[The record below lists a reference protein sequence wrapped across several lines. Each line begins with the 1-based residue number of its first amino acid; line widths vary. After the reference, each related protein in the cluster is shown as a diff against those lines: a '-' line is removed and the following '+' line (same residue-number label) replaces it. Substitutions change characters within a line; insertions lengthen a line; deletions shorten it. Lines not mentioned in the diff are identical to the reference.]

1 MFRPLISIFVLALL
15 PVVALAQQV
24 EFRSVSSGVWSDTRN
39 WQQENSGVWQSPE
52 RGVFPGESRHRDVN
66 VTIDNG
72 SVVVIG
78 EGQEVHVNSLTVMNG
93 RLEVNGMIVIG
104 DFANDADANTD
115 DQPDLRNEVSV
126 PTAPAIGLQL
136 LQNSPNPSFASTGGV
151 TNLTFYIDADYP
163 TVRLSLFDE
172 LGREI
177 ERVYDVAHPETGW
190 HSLKISTTDLRSG
203 SYHLVLQAGNNA
215 QHRTMSVVR

>member
-39 WQQENSGVWQSPE
+39 WQQENSGVWQSPD
-52 RGVFPGESRHRDVN
+52 RGVVPGASRHRDVN

-72 SVVVIG
+72 TVVVIG
-78 EGQEVHVNSLTVMNG
+78 EGQEVYVNSLTVMNG
-93 RLEVNGMIVIG
+93 RLEVNGLLVIG
-104 DFANDADANTD
+104 DRPNDDAITD
-115 DQPDLRNEVSV
+115 DQPELRNSV
-126 PTAPAIGLQL
+126 NIPTTAANGLQL
-136 LQNSPNPSFASTGGV
+136 LQNSPNPSFASSGGA

-163 TVRLSLFDE
+163 TVHLSLFDE

-177 ERVYDVAHPETGW
+177 ERVYDAAHPETGW
-190 HSLKISTTDLRSG
+190 HSLQMSTTDLRSG